1 MKSKHINAVLLQIK
15 DKRQE
20 NRLQLLK
27 KIEIYS
33 KQNKVFKEL
42 IETQRKIIQK
52 QTEVID
58 E

>member
-1 MKSKHINAVLLQIK
+1 MLLQMK
-15 DKRQE
+15 GKRQE

-52 QTEVID
+52 
-58 E
+58 